1 MSTRIPFNTASA
13 VGQQVA
19 EYLDALNDALARGR
33 RLKGQLDS
41 AVSGGTYT
49 ALETEV
55 GGMAAG
61 SGQDFWT
68 ILSTAQAAID
78 VPAVAELKR
87 IDQG

>member
-1 MSTRIPFNTASA
+1 MSTRVSYNTASA
-13 VGQQVA
+13 VGQQVS
-19 EYLDALNDALARGR
+19 EYIDALNDALARGR

-41 AVSGGTYT
+41 AVAGGTYT
-49 ALETEV
+49 ALEAEV
-55 GGMAAG
+55 GGMVAG
-61 SGQDFWT
+61 TGQDFWT